1 MIATP
6 TSAGDPDYRVPRK
19 TETNPMLMSMILTRV
34 ASWRRYRQT
43 FRELDGLTDRELAEL
58 GLGRR
63 DIRTI
68 ARQSAVM

>member
-1 MIATP
+1 
-6 TSAGDPDYRVPRK
+6 
-19 TETNPMLMSMILTRV
+19 MLMSMILTRV